1 MSEDDK
7 LLKDD
12 RDKEVEINSEGN
24 ISDKDKKEDIPEDI
38 PVIFIRDL
46 VVFPY
51 MALPLHV
58 GREKS
63 KNAVDEALSKNRM
76 VLLLT
81 QKDAKIEDPTVED
94 VYEVGTVAVI
104 LRMLK
109 LSSGDIRL
117 FIQGLKRAKVKG
129 LSAGYP
135 FAKAKIEVIEDKDV
149 AEETLE
155 IKALKRNV
163 KSSFEK
169 FVELGKQLPP
179 ELVFYIQDIEE
190 MGKLADNIVAYLS
203 LEINDAQALLETE
216 DSFERLKKVYEL
228 ILKEIQILQVQR
240 EISNKAK
247 EEIDNLQ
254 KEYFLRQQLKAIK
267 EQLGESSELEEEI
280 KSYKE
285 KIEKAKLPEKAR
297 EEVERQLSR
306 LEKMHPESAESNVIR
321 NYLDWM
327 LSLPWSKSTKD
338 NLNLK
343 KAKKILNE
351 DHYDLE
357 KVKDR
362 ILEFLAVR
370 KLSKKL
376 KGPILCFVGPP
387 GVGKTS
393 LGRSIARAMGRKF
406 VRTSLGGV
414 HDEAEIRG
422 HRRTYV
428 GALPG
433 RIIQGIKQ
441 AGSNN
446 PVFMLD
452 EVDKI
457 GADFRGDPSSA
468 LLEVLDPE
476 QNHSFMDNYLGVP
489 FDLSN
494 VLFIATANLLDP
506 IQPAFRDRMETIYL
520 PGYTDEEKL
529 QIAKKFLIPR
539 QIKENGLKK
548 SDVKFSDSAILRII
562 NEYTREAGV
571 RNLERNI
578 GSVCRKIA
586 KHIAEKGRK
595 KFRVTDKSIEKYL
608 GKPRIF
614 RDQLL
619 KEDKIGVATGLAWTP
634 SGGDILFIEAISMKG
649 KGALILTGSLGNV
662 MKESATAALSYLKS
676 NAEKFGLSEDCFKGR
691 DLHIHVPEG
700 AIPKDGPSAG
710 VTIFTAIVSLLTK
723 ISVRKEVAMTGEIT
737 LQGRVLPVGGI
748 KSKVL
753 AALRA
758 GIKKTILPSYNEK
771 DLDEIPNYV
780 KKKLEFVFVDT
791 VDDVL
796 KVALTKTPKKK
807 KIRKGQKVERKK

>member
-1 MSEDDK
+1 MSEG
-7 LLKDD
+7 KDIKIIKD
-12 RDKEVEINSEGN
+12 GEF
-24 ISDKDKKEDIPEDI
+24 DKKEEEAIIPEDI

-63 KNAVDEALSKNRM
+63 KNAIDEALRKDRM
-76 VLLLT
+76 ILLVT
-81 QKDAKIEDPTVED
+81 QKDAKTEDPKED
-94 VYEVGTVAVI
+94 EVYKVGTVTLI

-109 LSSGDIRL
+109 LSTGDIRL
-117 FIQGLKRAKVKG
+117 FVQGIKRAKIKE
-129 LSAGYP
+129 LKADLP
-135 FAKAKIEVIEDKDV
+135 FPRAKIEVIEEQQPEK
-149 AEETLE
+149 ETLE

-163 KSSFEK
+163 KEGFEK
-169 FVELGKQLPP
+169 FVQLGKQLPP
-179 ELVFYIQDIEE
+179 ELVFYIQDIEDLN
-190 MGKLADNIVAYLS
+190 KLSDNIISYLS
-203 LEINDAQALLETE
+203 INVDIAQNILEETNPVN
-216 DSFERLKKVYEL
+216 RLNKVYEL
-228 ILKEIQILQVQR
+228 LLKEIKVLQVQN

-254 KEYFLRQQLKAIK
+254 KEYILRQQLKAIK
-267 EQLGESSELEEEI
+267 EQLGETGEINEEI
-280 KSYKE
+280 KNYRK
-285 KIEKAKLPEKAR
+285 KIEETKFPEEAK

-327 LSLPWSKSTKD
+327 LSLPWAKKTKD
-338 NLNLK
+338 NLNIK
-343 KAKKILNE
+343 KAQKILNE

-357 KVKDR
+357 KVKER

-370 KLSKKL
+370 KLTKKN

-393 LGRSIARAMGRKF
+393 LGKSIARAMGRKF

-433 RIIQGIKQ
+433 RIIQSIRQ

-476 QNHSFMDNYLGVP
+476 QNHSFRDNYLGVP

-494 VLFIATANLLDP
+494 VLFIATANVLDT
-506 IQPAFRDRMETIYL
+506 IQPAFRDRMEIIFL
-520 PGYTDEEKL
+520 SGYTDEEKL
-529 QIAKKFLIPR
+529 HIAKKYLIPR
-539 QIKENGLKK
+539 QKKENGLRKGDL
-548 SDVKFSDSAILRII
+548 SFSDKAILKII
-562 NEYTREAGV
+562 NEYTRESGV
-571 RNLERNI
+571 RNLERTI
-578 GSVCRKIA
+578 GSVCRKIV
-586 KHIAEKGRK
+586 KKIAEKGRK
-595 KFRVTDKSIEKYL
+595 RFRITDKNLEKYL
-608 GKPRIF
+608 GYPKIF

-619 KEDKIGVATGLAWTP
+619 KENTIGVATGLAWTP
-634 SGGDILFIEAISMKG
+634 SGGDILFIESIIMKG
-649 KGALILTGSLGNV
+649 KGGLILTGSLGNV
-662 MKESATAALSYLKS
+662 MKESATAALSYLKA
-676 NAEKFGLSEDCFKGR
+676 NHRKFKIKDEAFKNK
-691 DLHIHVPEG
+691 DVHIHVPEG

-710 VTIFTAIVSLLTK
+710 VTIFTSIVSLLTYTPVK
-723 ISVRKEVAMTGEIT
+723 KDIAMTGEIT

-758 GIKKTILPSYNEK
+758 GITTVILPSYNEK
-771 DLDEIPNYV
+771 DLDEIPKQIR
-780 KKKLEFVFVDT
+780 KKMKFIFVNT
-791 VDDVL
+791 VDEVI
-796 KVALTKTPKKK
+796 KNALIKDGKKPVDK
-807 KIRKGQKVERKK
+807 K

>member
-1 MSEDDK
+1 MSENGDIK
-7 LLKDD
+7 IIKD
-12 RDKEVEINSEGN
+12 GN
-24 ISDKDKKEDIPEDI
+24 FDKKEEEAIIPKDI

-63 KNAVDEALSKNRM
+63 KNAIDEALKKDRM
-76 VLLLT
+76 ILLVT
-81 QKDAKIEDPTVED
+81 QKDAKQEEPTEKD
-94 VYEVGTVAVI
+94 VYKVGTVALI

-109 LSSGDIRL
+109 LSTGDVRL
-117 FIQGLKRAKVKG
+117 FVQGIKRAEIKELEMG
-129 LSAGYP
+129 FP
-135 FAKAKIEVIEDKDV
+135 FPQAKIEIIEEKQPQ
-149 AEETLE
+149 EETLE
-155 IKALKRNV
+155 IKALKRSV
-163 KSSFEK
+163 KEGFEK
-169 FVELGKQLPP
+169 FVQLGKQLPP
-179 ELVFYIQDIEE
+179 ELVFYIQDIDDLN
-190 MGKLADNIVAYLS
+190 KLSDNIISYLS
-203 LEINDAQALLETE
+203 INVEVAQNILEEIDPVK
-216 DSFERLKKVYEL
+216 RLKKVYEL
-228 ILKEIQILQVQR
+228 LLKEIKVLKVQN
-240 EISNKAK
+240 EISEKAK
-247 EEIDNLQ
+247 EEIDNIQ
-254 KEYFLRQQLKAIK
+254 KEYILRQQLKAIK
-267 EQLGESSELEEEI
+267 EQLGETGEASEEI
-280 KSYKE
+280 ENYRK
-285 KIEKAKLPEKAR
+285 KIDKIKLPDQAK

-306 LEKMHPESAESNVIR
+306 LGKMHPESAESNVIR

-327 LSLPWSKSTKD
+327 LALPWTKKTKD
-338 NLNLK
+338 NLNIK
-343 KAKKILNE
+343 KAQKILNE

-357 KVKDR
+357 KVKER

-370 KLSKKL
+370 KITRKN

-393 LGRSIARAMGRKF
+393 LGKSIARAMGRKF

-433 RIIQGIKQ
+433 RIIQGIRQ

-476 QNHSFMDNYLGVP
+476 QNHSFRDNYLGVP

-494 VLFIATANLLDP
+494 VFFITTANVLDT
-506 IQPAFRDRMETIYL
+506 IQPAFRDRMEIIFL
-520 PGYTDEEKL
+520 SGYTDEEKL
-529 QIAKKFLIPR
+529 HIAKKYLIPR
-539 QIKENGLKK
+539 QKKENGLKK
-548 SDVKFSDSAILRII
+548 NDVTFSDQAILKII
-562 NEYTREAGV
+562 NGYTRESGV
-571 RNLERNI
+571 RNLERTI

-586 KHIAEKGRK
+586 KKIAEKGRK
-595 KFRVTDKSIEKYL
+595 KFRITEKNLEKYI
-608 GKPRIF
+608 GHPKIF

-619 KEDKIGVATGLAWTP
+619 KKNTIGVATGLAWTP
-634 SGGDILFIEAISMKG
+634 SGGDILFIESILMKG
-649 KGALILTGSLGNV
+649 KGGLILTGSLGNV
-662 MKESATAALSYLKS
+662 MKESATAALSYIKANHKKLNIKEES
-676 NAEKFGLSEDCFKGR
+676 FKNK
-691 DLHIHVPEG
+691 DIHVHVPEG

-710 VTIFTAIVSLLTK
+710 VTIFTSIVSLLTCTPVK
-723 ISVRKEVAMTGEIT
+723 KDIAMTGEIT

-758 GIKKTILPSYNEK
+758 GINTVILPSYNEK
-771 DLDEIPNYV
+771 DLDDIPPAIRR
-780 KKKLEFVFVDT
+780 KMKFIFVDT
-791 VDDVL
+791 VDDVIKHSL
-796 KVALTKTPKKK
+796 AKRRKTKSDKK
-807 KIRKGQKVERKK
+807 